1 MGVNVDYIAMYGI
14 KKDYNFIKSYKS
26 KNDPKYIEDTQDGTI
41 NNYKN
46 IIFEDYLPD
55 NFIIL
60 RDEMSGAYSAIGLLL
75 HHPVEYIDEIRDVEI
90 GEAEREKYMAEAIR
104 ELSSLGI
111 TFNSSR
117 DVKFHSFVHFS

>member
-1 MGVNVDYIAMYGI
+1 MGVDTEYIAMYGI
-14 KKDYNFIKSYKS
+14 KKDFNFIKSYKS
-26 KNDPKYIEDTQDGTI
+26 KNDPDYNDDLESGAI

-60 RDEMSGAYSAIGLLL
+60 RDGMCGVYSAIGLLL
-75 HHPVEYIDEIRDVEI
+75 HEPVEYIDEIRDIEI
-90 GEAEREKYMAEAIR
+90 GEVEREKYMAEAVR
-104 ELSSLGI
+104 ELTALGI
-111 TFNSSR
+111 TFNASK